1 MTKVPE
7 HVRARIEA
15 MLDTVDAELRRRYP
29 GSNGRSQPIH
39 TVYVPADRVAEE
51 TPAEWGATAVELLD
65 RHQDLLATLD
75 ETGSLPDVRKRLEQ
89 DPVQDLRIDF
99 EDGYGLRT
107 DAEEDRAAT
116 AAGAVLAAWSRRSRS
131 SAVGESVVA
140 AGITE
145 PGEPHPGLPHQQHFD
160 QSQQIVDARAERP
173 RPASS
178 GIRMKGLSSGERRR
192 ALRTLDLVL
201 EAAGGVPEG
210 FVFTVPKI
218 RAARQIPALVQL
230 CVGLERGYGIA
241 EGSLRFELQIESPQA
256 ILAADGTAPVATM
269 LTLAE
274 GRCSGLH
281 FGTYDYTA
289 ACGVA
294 APDQALDHPAAD
306 YAKAVMQVAAAQT
319 GVWVCDGS
327 TQIVPD
333 ADPEAALRN
342 HHRLVARAL
351 RRGYYQGWDMHPGH
365 LVTRWLATYD
375 FFRQA
380 IEVAVPRLLDYLA
393 RRGGDI
399 MDEPATAEAM
409 AATVLRGIDCG
420 ARPTAGVPELT
431 ERVLRALAARAP
443 VPEES
448 T

>member
-1 MTKVPE
+1 
-7 HVRARIEA
+7 

-51 TPAEWGATAVELLD
+51 TPAEWGATAIDLLD
-65 RHQDLLATLD
+65 RHYDLLATFD
-75 ETGSLPDVRKRLEQ
+75 DTGSLPDVRKRLEL

-99 EDGYGLRT
+99 EDGYGLRPDT
-107 DAEEDRAAT
+107 EEDRAAI
-116 AAGAVLAAWSRRSRS
+116 AAGAVLAAWSRRSDGPP
-131 SAVGESVVA
+131 VGESTTGGGA
-140 AGITE
+140 DE
-145 PGEPHPGLPHQQHFD
+145 PDPDLRRRQH
-160 QSQQIVDARAERP
+160 VDRPQHIILGARGPRP
-173 RPASS
+173 RPVSS
-178 GIRMKGLSSGERRR
+178 GIRMKGLGAGERRR

-201 EAAGGVPEG
+201 EGAGGVPEG

-218 RAARQIPALVQL
+218 RAARQVPALVQL

-274 GRCSGLH
+274 GRCSALH

-333 ADPEAALRN
+333 ADPEAALWN

-375 FFRQA
+375 FFRKA
-380 IEVAVPRLLDYLA
+380 IDVAVPRLLDYLA

-399 MDEPATAEAM
+399 MDEPATAEAL

-420 ARPTAGVPELT
+420 ARPTAGTPELT
-431 ERVLRALAARAP
+431 EAVLRALAARAP
-443 VPEES
+443 IPEES

>member
-1 MTKVPE
+1 
-7 HVRARIEA
+7 

-29 GSNGRSQPIH
+29 GSNGRTQPIH
-39 TVYVPADRVAEE
+39 TVYVPADRVTEE
-51 TPAEWGATAVELLD
+51 TPSEWGATAVELLD
-65 RHQDLLATLD
+65 RHHDLLATLD
-75 ETGSLPDVRKRLEQ
+75 ETGSLPDVRKRLEA

-99 EDGYGLRT
+99 EDGYGLRA
-107 DAEEDRAAT
+107 DAEEDRAAS
-116 AAGAVLAAWSRRSRS
+116 AAGAVLAAWARRSGG
-131 SAVGESVVA
+131 APVGESEVA
-140 AGITE
+140 AGAGVGE
-145 PGEPHPGLPHQQHFD
+145 PGEFPSGRQQHFD
-160 QSQQIVDARAERP
+160 HAQQRVVDARAQRP
-173 RPASS
+173 RPLSS
-178 GIRMKGLSSGERRR
+178 GIRMKGLASSERRR
-192 ALRTLDLVL
+192 ALRTLDMVL
-201 EAAGGVPEG
+201 EGAGGVPEG

-218 RAARQIPALVQL
+218 RAAQQISALVQL

-269 LTLAE
+269 LTLSE
-274 GRCSGLH
+274 GRCSALH

-294 APDQALDHPAAD
+294 APDQALDHPVAD

-319 GVWVCDGS
+319 GAWVCDGS

-333 ADPEAALRN
+333 ADPAAALRN

-375 FFRQA
+375 FFRRA
-380 IEVAVPRLLDYLA
+380 IDVAVPRLRDYLA
-393 RRGGDI
+393 RRGGGV
-399 MDEPATAEAM
+399 MDEPATAEAL
-409 AATVLRGIDCG
+409 AATVLRGIRCG
-420 ARPTAGVPELT
+420 ARPDAGVPELP
-431 ERVLRALAARAP
+431 EAVLRALVARAP
-443 VPEES
+443 IPAEA

>member
-1 MTKVPE
+1 
-7 HVRARIEA
+7 

-51 TPAEWGATAVELLD
+51 TPAEWGATAIELLD
-65 RHQDLLATLD
+65 RHYDLLATFD
-75 ETGSLPDVRKRLEQ
+75 DTGSLPDVRKRLEL

-99 EDGYGLRT
+99 EDGYGVRP
-107 DAEEDRAAT
+107 DPEEDRAAI
-116 AAGAVLAAWSRRSRS
+116 AAGAVLAAWSRRSDGPP
-131 SAVGESVVA
+131 VGESATGGGADEPDPDLRRGQHVA
-140 AGITE
+140 RQTT
-145 PGEPHPGLPHQQHFD
+145 PG
-160 QSQQIVDARAERP
+160 ARGQRP
-173 RPASS
+173 RPVSS
-178 GIRMKGLSSGERRR
+178 GIRMKGLGVGERRR

-201 EAAGGVPEG
+201 ESAGGVPDG

-218 RAARQIPALVQL
+218 RAAQQVPALVQL

-274 GRCSGLH
+274 GRCSALH

-306 YAKAVMQVAAAQT
+306 YAKAVMQVAAAQS

-327 TQIVPD
+327 TQVVPD
-333 ADPEAALRN
+333 ANPEAALRN

-375 FFRQA
+375 FFRRA
-380 IEVAVPRLLDYLA
+380 IDVAVPRLLDYLA
-393 RRGGDI
+393 RRGRDV
-399 MDEPATAEAM
+399 MDEPATAEAL

-431 ERVLRALAARAP
+431 ETVLRALAARAP
-443 VPEES
+443 IPEES

>member
-1 MTKVPE
+1 MKVPE
-7 HVRARIEA
+7 NVRARIEST
-15 MLDTVDAELRRRYP
+15 LDAVDAELRRRYP
-29 GSNGRSQPIH
+29 GSNGRAQPIH

-51 TPAEWGATAVELLD
+51 TPGEWGATAVELLD
-65 RHQDLLATLD
+65 RHHDLLATLD
-75 ETGSLPDVRKRLEQ
+75 ETGSLPDVRKRLEA

-99 EDGYGLRT
+99 EDGYGMRA
-107 DAEEDRAAT
+107 DAEEDRAAS
-116 AAGAVLAAWSRRSRS
+116 AAGAVLAAWARRC
-131 SAVGESVVA
+131 
-140 AGITE
+140 AG
-145 PGEPHPGLPHQQHFD
+145 P
-160 QSQQIVDARAERP
+160 AR
-173 RPASS
+173 S
-178 GIRMKGLSSGERRR
+178 GIRMKGLAGGERRR

-201 EAAGGVPEG
+201 ESAGGVPEG

-218 RAARQIPALVQL
+218 RAVQQVTALVQL
-230 CVGLERGYGIA
+230 CIGLERAYGIA

-256 ILAADGTAPVATM
+256 ILAADGTAPVAPM
-269 LTLAE
+269 LTVSE
-274 GRCSGLH
+274 GRCSALH

-319 GVWVCDGS
+319 GVWLCDGS
-327 TQIVPD
+327 TQIVPG

-375 FFRQA
+375 FFRRA
-380 IEVAVPRLLDYLA
+380 IDVAVPRLRDYLA
-393 RRGGDI
+393 RRGGDVV
-399 MDEPATAEAM
+399 DEPATAEAL
-409 AATVLRGIDCG
+409 AVTVLRGIDCG
-420 ARPTAGVPELT
+420 ARPDAGAPELT
-431 ERVLRALAARAP
+431 EAVLRALAARAP
-443 VPEES
+443 IPAEV

>member
-1 MTKVPE
+1 MKVPE
-7 HVRARIEA
+7 NVRARIEST
-15 MLDTVDAELRRRYP
+15 LDAVDAELRRRYP

-51 TPAEWGATAVELLD
+51 TPGEWGATAVELLD
-65 RHQDLLATLD
+65 RHHDLLATLD
-75 ETGSLPDVRKRLEQ
+75 ETGSLPDVRKRLEA

-99 EDGYGLRT
+99 EDGYGMRA
-107 DAEEDRAAT
+107 DAEEDRAAS
-116 AAGAVLAAWSRRSRS
+116 AAGAVLAAWARRC
-131 SAVGESVVA
+131 
-140 AGITE
+140 AG
-145 PGEPHPGLPHQQHFD
+145 P
-160 QSQQIVDARAERP
+160 AR
-173 RPASS
+173 S
-178 GIRMKGLSSGERRR
+178 GIRMKGLAGGERRR

-201 EAAGGVPEG
+201 ESAGGVPEG

-218 RAARQIPALVQL
+218 RAVQQVTALVQL
-230 CVGLERGYGIA
+230 CIGLERAYGIA

-256 ILAADGTAPVATM
+256 ILAADGTAPVAPM
-269 LTLAE
+269 LTVSE
-274 GRCSGLH
+274 GRCSALH

-319 GVWVCDGS
+319 GVWLCDGS
-327 TQIVPD
+327 TQIVPG

-375 FFRQA
+375 FFRRA
-380 IEVAVPRLLDYLA
+380 IDVAVPRLRDYLA
-393 RRGGDI
+393 RRGGDVV
-399 MDEPATAEAM
+399 DEPATAEAL
-409 AATVLRGIDCG
+409 AVTVLRGIDCG
-420 ARPTAGVPELT
+420 ARPDAGAPELT
-431 ERVLRALAARAP
+431 EAVLRALAARAP
-443 VPEES
+443 IPTEV

>member
-1 MTKVPE
+1 MKVPE
-7 HVRARIEA
+7 NVRARIEST
-15 MLDTVDAELRRRYP
+15 LDAVDAELRRRYP

-51 TPAEWGATAVELLD
+51 TPGEWGATAVELLD
-65 RHQDLLATLD
+65 RHHDLLATLD
-75 ETGSLPDVRKRLEQ
+75 ETGSLPDVRKRLEA

-99 EDGYGLRT
+99 EDGYGMRA
-107 DAEEDRAAT
+107 DAEEDRAAS
-116 AAGAVLAAWSRRSRS
+116 AAGAVLAAWARRC
-131 SAVGESVVA
+131 G
-140 AGITE
+140 
-145 PGEPHPGLPHQQHFD
+145 P
-160 QSQQIVDARAERP
+160 AR
-173 RPASS
+173 S
-178 GIRMKGLSSGERRR
+178 GIRMKGLAGGERRR

-201 EAAGGVPEG
+201 ESAGGVPEG

-218 RAARQIPALVQL
+218 RAVQQVTALVQL
-230 CVGLERGYGIA
+230 CIGLERAYGIA

-256 ILAADGTAPVATM
+256 ILAADGTAPVAPM
-269 LTLAE
+269 LTVSE
-274 GRCSGLH
+274 GRCSALH

-319 GVWVCDGS
+319 GVWLCDGS
-327 TQIVPD
+327 TQIVPG

-375 FFRQA
+375 FFRRA
-380 IEVAVPRLLDYLA
+380 IDVAVPRLRDYLA
-393 RRGGDI
+393 RSGGDVV
-399 MDEPATAEAM
+399 DEPATAEAL
-409 AATVLRGIDCG
+409 AVTVLRGIDCG
-420 ARPTAGVPELT
+420 ARPDAGAPELT
-431 ERVLRALAARAP
+431 EAVLRALAARAP
-443 VPEES
+443 IPTEV

>member
-51 TPAEWGATAVELLD
+51 TPAEWGATAIDLLD
-65 RHQDLLATLD
+65 RHYDLLATFD
-75 ETGSLPDVRKRLEQ
+75 DTGSLPDVRKRLEL

-99 EDGYGLRT
+99 EDGYGLRPDT
-107 DAEEDRAAT
+107 EEDRAAI
-116 AAGAVLAAWSRRSRS
+116 AAGAVLAAWSRRSDGPP
-131 SAVGESVVA
+131 VGESTTGGGA
-140 AGITE
+140 DE
-145 PGEPHPGLPHQQHFD
+145 PDPDLRRRQH
-160 QSQQIVDARAERP
+160 VDRPQHIILGARGPRP
-173 RPASS
+173 RPVSS
-178 GIRMKGLSSGERRR
+178 GIRMKGLGAGERRR

-201 EAAGGVPEG
+201 EGAGGVPEG

-218 RAARQIPALVQL
+218 RAARQVPALVQL

-274 GRCSGLH
+274 GRCSALH

-333 ADPEAALRN
+333 ADPEAALWN

-375 FFRQA
+375 FFRKA
-380 IEVAVPRLLDYLA
+380 IDVAVPRLLDYLA

-399 MDEPATAEAM
+399 MDEPATAEAL

-420 ARPTAGVPELT
+420 ARPTAGTPELT
-431 ERVLRALAARAP
+431 EAVLRALAARAP
-443 VPEES
+443 IPEES

>member
-1 MTKVPE
+1 MKVPE
-7 HVRARIEA
+7 NVRARIEST
-15 MLDTVDAELRRRYP
+15 LDAVDAELRRRYP

-51 TPAEWGATAVELLD
+51 TPGEWGATAVELLD
-65 RHQDLLATLD
+65 RHHDLLATLD
-75 ETGSLPDVRKRLEQ
+75 QTGSLPDVRKRLEA

-99 EDGYGLRT
+99 EDGYGMRA
-107 DAEEDRAAT
+107 DAEEDRAAS
-116 AAGAVLAAWSRRSRS
+116 AAGAVLAAWARRCE
-131 SAVGESVVA
+131 G
-140 AGITE
+140 
-145 PGEPHPGLPHQQHFD
+145 P
-160 QSQQIVDARAERP
+160 AR
-173 RPASS
+173 S
-178 GIRMKGLSSGERRR
+178 GIRMKGLAGGERRR

-201 EAAGGVPEG
+201 ESAGGVPEG

-218 RAARQIPALVQL
+218 RAVQQVTALVQL
-230 CVGLERGYGIA
+230 CVGLERAYGIA

-256 ILAADGTAPVATM
+256 ILAADGTAPVAPM
-269 LTLAE
+269 LTVSE
-274 GRCSGLH
+274 GRCSALH

-319 GVWVCDGS
+319 GVWLCDGS
-327 TQIVPD
+327 TQIVPG

-375 FFRQA
+375 FFRRA
-380 IEVAVPRLLDYLA
+380 IDVAVPRLRDYLA
-393 RRGGDI
+393 RRGGDVV
-399 MDEPATAEAM
+399 DEPATAEAL
-409 AATVLRGIDCG
+409 AVTVLRGIDCG
-420 ARPTAGVPELT
+420 ARSDAGAPELT
-431 ERVLRALAARAP
+431 EAVLRALAARAP
-443 VPEES
+443 IPTEV

>member
-7 HVRARIEA
+7 NVRARIEA
-15 MLDTVDAELRRRYP
+15 LLDTVDAELRRRYP
-29 GSNGRSQPIH
+29 GSNGPPQPIH
-39 TVYVPADRVAEE
+39 TVYVPADRVAEQ
-51 TPAEWGATAVELLD
+51 TPEVWGATAVELLD

-75 ETGSLPDVRKRLEQ
+75 TTGALPDVRKRLEAA
-89 DPVQDLRIDF
+89 PVQDLRIDF
-99 EDGYGLRT
+99 EDGYGLRA

-116 AAGAVLAAWSRRSRS
+116 AAGTVLAGWARS
-131 SAVGESVVA
+131 SG
-140 AGITE
+140 G
-145 PGEPHPGLPHQQHFD
+145 
-160 QSQQIVDARAERP
+160 
-173 RPASS
+173 PANS
-178 GIRMKGLSSGERRR
+178 GIRMKGLGGGERRR

-201 EAAGGVPEG
+201 EGAGGVPAG

-218 RAARQIPALVQL
+218 RAAQQVTALVQL
-230 CVGLERGYGIA
+230 CVGVERAYGIA

-256 ILAADGTAPVATM
+256 ILAADGTSPVATM
-269 LTLAE
+269 LTLSE
-274 GRCSGLH
+274 GRCSALH

-333 ADPEAALRN
+333 GDPAAALRN
-342 HHRLVARAL
+342 HHRLVTRAL

-375 FFRQA
+375 FFRRA
-380 IEVAVPRLLDYLA
+380 IDVAVPRLLDYLA
-393 RRGGDI
+393 RRGGDVV
-399 MDEPATAEAM
+399 DEPATAEAL
-409 AATVLRGIDCG
+409 AATVLRGIECG
-420 ARPTAGVPELT
+420 ARPDAGAPELT
-431 ERVLRALAARAP
+431 EAVLRALAARAP
-443 VPEES
+443 LPAE
-448 T
+448 TP

>member
-7 HVRARIEA
+7 NVRGRIES
-15 MLDTVDAELRRRYP
+15 MLDAVDADLRRRYP

-51 TPAEWGATAVELLD
+51 TPGEWGAAAVGLLD
-65 RHQDLLATLD
+65 RHHDLLATLD
-75 ETGSLPDVRKRLEQ
+75 ATGSLPDVRKRLEA

-99 EDGYGLRT
+99 EDGYGLRA

-116 AAGAVLAAWSRRSRS
+116 AAGAVLAAWARRSE
-131 SAVGESVVA
+131 G
-140 AGITE
+140 
-145 PGEPHPGLPHQQHFD
+145 
-160 QSQQIVDARAERP
+160 
-173 RPASS
+173 PANS
-178 GIRMKGLSSGERRR
+178 GIRMKGLGGGERRR

-201 EAAGGVPEG
+201 EGVGGVPAG

-218 RAARQIPALVQL
+218 RAVQQVSALVQL
-230 CVGLERGYGIA
+230 CVGLERAYGIA

-256 ILAADGTAPVATM
+256 ILAADGTAPVAAM
-269 LTLAE
+269 LTLSE
-274 GRCSGLH
+274 GRCTALH

-289 ACGVA
+289 ALGVA

-319 GVWVCDGS
+319 GAWVCDGS
-327 TQIVPD
+327 TQVVPD

-342 HHRLVARAL
+342 HHRLVARSL

-380 IEVAVPRLLDYLA
+380 IDVAVPRLRDYLA
-393 RRGGDI
+393 RRGGDVV
-399 MDEPATAEAM
+399 DEPATAEAL
-409 AATVLRGIDCG
+409 AATVLRGIECG
-420 ARPTAGVPELT
+420 ARPDAGAAELT
-431 ERVLRALAARAP
+431 ETVLRALAARAP
-443 VPEES
+443 IPTEA

>member
-51 TPAEWGATAVELLD
+51 TPGEWGATAVELLD
-65 RHQDLLATLD
+65 RHHDLLATLD
-75 ETGSLPDVRKRLEQ
+75 ETGSLPDVRKRLEL

-99 EDGYGLRT
+99 EDGFGLRS
-107 DAEEDRAAT
+107 DAEEDRAAI
-116 AAGAVLAAWSRRSRS
+116 AAGVLLASWSRRSGGQP
-131 SAVGESVVA
+131 VGEST
-140 AGITE
+140 AGADE
-145 PGEPHPGLPHQQHFD
+145 PDGVPGRRHSDDAQR
-160 QSQQIVDARAERP
+160 IVVDARAQRP
-173 RPASS
+173 HPATS
-178 GIRMKGLSSGERRR
+178 GIRMKGLGAGERRR

-201 EAAGGVPEG
+201 EGAGGVPED

-218 RAARQIPALVQL
+218 RAAQQVPALVQL

-269 LTLAE
+269 LRLAE
-274 GRCSGLH
+274 GRCSALH

-327 TQIVPD
+327 TQIVPG

-375 FFRQA
+375 FFRRA
-380 IEVAVPRLLDYLA
+380 IDVAVPRLLDYLA
-393 RRGGDI
+393 RRGGDVV
-399 MDEPATAEAM
+399 DEPATAEAL

-420 ARPTAGVPELT
+420 ARPTAGAAELT
-431 ERVLRALAARAP
+431 EAVLRALAVRAP
-443 VPEES
+443 IPGEA

>member
-7 HVRARIEA
+7 NVRGRIES
-15 MLDTVDAELRRRYP
+15 MLDAVDTELRRRYP

-39 TVYVPADRVAEE
+39 TVYVPADRVTEE
-51 TPAEWGATAVELLD
+51 TPAEWGAAAVGLLD
-65 RHQDLLATLD
+65 RHHALLATLD
-75 ETGSLPDVRKRLEQ
+75 ATGSLPDVRKRLEA

-99 EDGYGLRT
+99 EDGYGLRA

-116 AAGAVLAAWSRRSRS
+116 AAGAVLAAWARRS
-131 SAVGESVVA
+131 G
-140 AGITE
+140 G
-145 PGEPHPGLPHQQHFD
+145 
-160 QSQQIVDARAERP
+160 
-173 RPASS
+173 PAYS
-178 GIRMKGLSSGERRR
+178 GIRMKGLGGGERRR

-201 EAAGGVPEG
+201 EGVGGVPAG

-218 RAARQIPALVQL
+218 RAVQQVSALVQL
-230 CVGLERGYGIA
+230 CVGLERAYGIA

-256 ILAADGTAPVATM
+256 ILAADGTAPVAAM
-269 LTLAE
+269 LTLSE
-274 GRCSGLH
+274 GRCTALH

-289 ACGVA
+289 ALGVA

-319 GVWVCDGS
+319 GAWVCDGS
-327 TQIVPD
+327 TQVVPD

-342 HHRLVARAL
+342 HHRLVARSL

-365 LVTRWLATYD
+365 LITRWLATYD

-380 IEVAVPRLLDYLA
+380 IDVAVPRLRDYLA

-399 MDEPATAEAM
+399 VDEPATAEAL
-409 AATVLRGIDCG
+409 AATVLRGIECG
-420 ARPTAGVPELT
+420 ARPDAGAAELT
-431 ERVLRALAARAP
+431 EPVLRALAARAP
-443 VPEES
+443 IPTEA

>member
-1 MTKVPE
+1 MKVPE
-7 HVRARIEA
+7 NVRARIEST
-15 MLDTVDAELRRRYP
+15 LDAVDAELRRRYP

-51 TPAEWGATAVELLD
+51 TPGEWGATAVELLD
-65 RHQDLLATLD
+65 RHHDLLATLD
-75 ETGSLPDVRKRLEQ
+75 ETGSLPDVRKRLEA

-99 EDGYGLRT
+99 EDGYGMRA
-107 DAEEDRAAT
+107 DAEEDRAAS
-116 AAGAVLAAWSRRSRS
+116 AAGAVLAAWARRC
-131 SAVGESVVA
+131 
-140 AGITE
+140 AG
-145 PGEPHPGLPHQQHFD
+145 P
-160 QSQQIVDARAERP
+160 AR
-173 RPASS
+173 S
-178 GIRMKGLSSGERRR
+178 GIRMKGLAGGERRR

-201 EAAGGVPEG
+201 ESAGGVPEG

-218 RAARQIPALVQL
+218 RAVQQVTALVQL
-230 CVGLERGYGIA
+230 CIGLERAYGIA

-256 ILAADGTAPVATM
+256 ILAADGTAPVAPM
-269 LTLAE
+269 LTVSE
-274 GRCSGLH
+274 GRCSALH

-319 GVWVCDGS
+319 GVWLCDGS
-327 TQIVPD
+327 TQIVPG

-375 FFRQA
+375 FFRRG
-380 IEVAVPRLLDYLA
+380 IDVAVPRLRDYLA
-393 RRGGDI
+393 RRGGDVV
-399 MDEPATAEAM
+399 DEPATAEAL
-409 AATVLRGIDCG
+409 AVTVLRGIDCG
-420 ARPTAGVPELT
+420 ARPDAGAPELT
-431 ERVLRALAARAP
+431 EAVLRALAARAP
-443 VPEES
+443 IPTEV

>member
-65 RHQDLLATLD
+65 RHHDLLATLD

-99 EDGYGLRT
+99 EDGYGLRA
-107 DAEEDRAAT
+107 DAEEDRAAM
-116 AAGAVLAAWSRRSRS
+116 AAGAVLAAWSRRCGGPR
-131 SAVGESVVA
+131 AGDATVA
-140 AGITE
+140 AGGGA
-145 PGEPHPGLPHQQHFD
+145 GEPDGFPPRHRA
-160 QSQQIVDARAERP
+160 QQIIDDARAWRA

-178 GIRMKGLSSGERRR
+178 GIRMKGLASGERRR

-201 EAAGGVPEG
+201 ESAGGVPEG

-218 RAARQIPALVQL
+218 RAAQQVRALVQL

-274 GRCSGLH
+274 GRCSALH

-375 FFRQA
+375 FFRRA
-380 IEVAVPRLLDYLA
+380 IDVAVPRLLDYLA
-393 RRGGDI
+393 RRGGDV
-399 MDEPATAEAM
+399 MDEPATAEAL

-420 ARPTAGVPELT
+420 ARPTAGAPELT
-431 ERVLRALAARAP
+431 QAVLRALAARAP
-443 VPEES
+443 IPEE
-448 T
+448 TT

>member
-1 MTKVPE
+1 MTMTKVPE
-7 HVRARIEA
+7 NVRGRIES
-15 MLDTVDAELRRRYP
+15 MLDAVDADLRRRYP

-51 TPAEWGATAVELLD
+51 TPGEWGAAAVGLLD
-65 RHQDLLATLD
+65 RHHDLLATLD
-75 ETGSLPDVRKRLEQ
+75 ATGSLPDVRKRLEA

-99 EDGYGLRT
+99 EDGYGLRA

-116 AAGAVLAAWSRRSRS
+116 AAGAVLAAWARRSE
-131 SAVGESVVA
+131 G
-140 AGITE
+140 
-145 PGEPHPGLPHQQHFD
+145 
-160 QSQQIVDARAERP
+160 
-173 RPASS
+173 PANS
-178 GIRMKGLSSGERRR
+178 GIRMKGLGGGERRR

-201 EAAGGVPEG
+201 EGVGGVPAG

-218 RAARQIPALVQL
+218 RAVQQVSALVQL
-230 CVGLERGYGIA
+230 CVGLERAYGIA

-256 ILAADGTAPVATM
+256 ILAADGTAPVAAM
-269 LTLAE
+269 LTLSE
-274 GRCSGLH
+274 GRCTALH

-289 ACGVA
+289 ALGVA

-319 GVWVCDGS
+319 GAWVCDGS
-327 TQIVPD
+327 TQVVPD

-342 HHRLVARAL
+342 HHRLVARSL

-380 IEVAVPRLLDYLA
+380 IDVAVPRLRDYLA
-393 RRGGDI
+393 RRGGDVV
-399 MDEPATAEAM
+399 DEPATAEAL
-409 AATVLRGIDCG
+409 AATVLRGIECG
-420 ARPTAGVPELT
+420 ARPDAGAAELT
-431 ERVLRALAARAP
+431 ETVLRALAARAP
-443 VPEES
+443 IPTEA